1 MPDKLAAGRTAPQEE
16 TTDARDPVVKRPLV
30 PLVFALMLGLA
41 AAAWGV
47 HIPKV
52 WLIAVLAGLLVVMLL
67 LFLGAPSGSRQK
79 SVADSKKATIES
91 HPESDD
97 PDDTI

>member
-1 MPDKLAAGRTAPQEE
+1 MPDKLTAGGTPPKEE
-16 TTDARDPVVKRPLV
+16 TTDTRDPVVKRPLV

-52 WLIAVLAGLLVVMLL
+52 WLITVLAGLLVVMLL
-67 LFLGAPSGSRQK
+67 LFLGTPSGSCRK
-79 SVADSKKATIES
+79 SVTGSKKAAIES
-91 HPESDD
+91 RPEN
-97 PDDTI
+97 DDTI

>member
-52 WLIAVLAGLLVVMLL
+52 WLMILLAGLLSVMLL
-67 LFLGAPSGSRQK
+67 LYGVSPKHLP
-79 SVADSKKATIES
+79 
-91 HPESDD
+91 
-97 PDDTI
+97 